1 MKSFEYTVTDP
12 IGIHARPAGML
23 MKFAKQFSS
32 KITLSKDDRT
42 VDVTRLMSLM
52 AMSVRNGDTVTVTAE
67 GDDEDT
73 AIEEMRRFFA
83 ENL

>member
-42 VDVTRLMSLM
+42 VDATRLMSLM